1 MRLNDDGD
9 YLMNNLMKSKNK
21 KEWLINQREVKQL
34 QVKHL
39 QVLNHSIIVW
49 IIKLLK
55 QFYALF

>member
-1 MRLNDDGD
+1 MCLKEDGD
-9 YLMNNLMKSKNK
+9 NLINNLMKSKNK

-39 QVLNHSIIVW
+39 QVLNHSILVW

-55 QFYALF
+55 